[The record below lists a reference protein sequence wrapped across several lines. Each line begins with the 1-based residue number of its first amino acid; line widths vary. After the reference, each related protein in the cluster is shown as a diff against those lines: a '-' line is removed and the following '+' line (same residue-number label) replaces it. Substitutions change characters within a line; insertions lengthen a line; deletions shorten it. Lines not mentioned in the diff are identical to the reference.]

1 MSARIALLFL
11 ALIAVAG
18 CSAPTSSPA
27 DTPAPATPS
36 AAGPATPDTA
46 TPGAT
51 TDAPPP
57 ASTGDEATIPVV
69 GGRLGT
75 DQDRVFRRVTAQL
88 GVDARPPDRIRIVD
102 PAETRT
108 DPRPPAFLR
117 VLGARSPPGAGF
129 AAQTVGTDLIR
140 INRSVATRPRIEGVL
155 AHEYVH
161 VVQNQRNV
169 SGRMFPAWDGVPYG
183 VEQRLLVLS
192 VKEGAATYAAD
203 RYQRANTDT
212 VPQGTRY
219 GRFYRQRD
227 TAGGRYFMA
236 PYWYGYRYVA
246 DRVAGGD
253 TLASVYDRPPRTTEA
268 IVHRLEPGAEPPAN
282 LSVAVTAERWRP
294 ADRRRVGEL
303 GTRIALSASLNASRA
318 AAGADGWGNDTLVP
332 FARGSERGYA
342 WVLRW
347 DDAANESEF
356 RAAFTT
362 ALDEQ
367 GDRTDDGWRDGDTAF
382 RVRTD
387 GNRTTTVFAGPPE
400 FVRNASVDV
409 GRRVRVRGP

>member
-1 MSARIALLFL
+1 MSARIALLLL
-11 ALIAVAG
+11 ALVAVAG

-27 DTPAPATPS
+27 DTAATTASPTS
-36 AAGPATPDTA
+36 EPVAATTA
-46 TPGAT
+46 TPQT
-51 TDAPPP
+51 TTEARSTG
-57 ASTGDEATIPVV
+57 STGDAATVPVV

-75 DQDRVFRRVTAQL
+75 DQGRVFRRVTAQL

-108 DPRPPAFLR
+108 DPRPPEFLR
-117 VLGARSPPGAGF
+117 LLGARSPPGAGF
-129 AAQTVGTDLIR
+129 AAQTIGTDLIR
-140 INRSVATRPRIEGVL
+140 VNRSVATRPRIESVL

-169 SGRMFPAWDGVPYG
+169 SGRMYLAWDEVPSG
-183 VEQRLLVLS
+183 VEQRLLTLS
-192 VKEGAATYAAD
+192 VKEGAATYTAD
-203 RYQRANTDT
+203 RYGRAHTDT
-212 VPQGTRY
+212 LPQGTRY

-246 DRVAGGD
+246 DRVAGND

-268 IVHRLEPGAEPPAN
+268 ILHRLEPGAEPPAN

-294 ADRRRVGEL
+294 ADRQRVGEL

-318 AAGADGWGNDTLVP
+318 AAGADGWGNDTLLP
-332 FARGSERGYA
+332 FSHGSERGYV

-362 ALDEQ
+362 ALDRRAT
-367 GDRTDDGWRDGDTAF
+367 RTDAGWRDGDTAF

-387 GNRTTTVFAGPPE
+387 RNRTTTVFAGPPA